1 MSEREVETKRTA
13 SVWHRPV
20 VAEQAKDRPAK
31 RQANAA
37 VALLRLKHE
46 TKVWPLLQHRPDPR
60 RRSYLI
66 HRFSPLEVDPS
77 QVLTQFDSQDEVTIR
92 RALILT
98 LGEFSENRL
107 QPSERE
113 RLVPRLL
120 ELYAN
125 DPDPGIH
132 GAAAWT
138 LRQWDRR
145 GEIHMVDQEF
155 ATGRPETN
163 RRWYVSRQGQ
173 TLVLI
178 PPPGEIVIG
187 SPPWE
192 GGREGGPEGDFETQR
207 HVCIDHAFAIMPYT
221 VTVAEFLRFRKDFY
235 YRDTFSPEPDCPIN
249 NLNWYEAAAYCNW
262 LNEQEG
268 IPQEE
273 WCYLPNEQGEYA
285 QGMKIVPNCLRRTG
299 YRLPTEAEWE
309 YACRAG
315 STTSRYYGQSP
326 DLDNHYAWTV
336 KLALGR
342 GTTSVGRFK
351 PNDFGM
357 FDMMGN
363 IMEWIH
369 DAFCDRSQKSAGQS
383 GEDLSKAEVVSNQQM
398 RALRPSCYT
407 STGAEHTRS
416 AAREVRVPPNARVLL
431 HALRVS
437 RTWAAKDSRDDD
449 VQVRDDQRRVVMGA
463 PVMHSS
469 GFIRSS
475 YRSRGYSPNFR
486 LFAWGIRPAR
496 TMERS
501 P

>member
-1 MSEREVETKRTA
+1 MSEASGNPSLST
-13 SVWHRPV
+13 SVWHRPLV
-20 VAEQAKDRPAK
+20 PEEAKDRLAK

-37 VALLRLKHE
+37 VALLRLKRE
-46 TKVWPLLQHRPDPR
+46 QNVWPLLQHRPDPR
-60 RRSYLI
+60 TRSYLI
-66 HRFSPLEVDPS
+66 HRFQPFDADPKQVVS
-77 QVLTQFDSQDEVTIR
+77 QLDTQKDVSIR

-98 LGEFSENRL
+98 LGEFNEQQL
-107 QPSERE
+107 PTQERA
-113 RLVPRLL
+113 LLTPRLL
-120 ELYAN
+120 DLYAN
-125 DPDPGIH
+125 DADPGIH

-138 LRQWDRR
+138 LRQWGHRS
-145 GEIHMVDQEF
+145 ELQNIDQEF
-155 ATGRPETN
+155 ATGSAQGC
-163 RRWYVSRQGQ
+163 RRWFVNRQGQ
-173 TLVLI
+173 SLI
-178 PPPGEIVIG
+178 IVEPPGEIVIG
-187 SPPWE
+187 SPPFE
-192 GGREGGPEGDFETQR
+192 DGREDGPEGDIETQR
-207 HVCIDHAFAIMPYT
+207 HVRIDHTFAIMPYT

-235 YRDTFSPEPDCPIN
+235 YRNTFSPEPHCPIN
-249 NLNWYEAAAYCNW
+249 NLNWYEAASYCNW

-268 IPQEE
+268 IPQEQ

-285 QGMKIVPNCLRRTG
+285 QGMRIVPDCLRRTG

-315 STTSRYYGQSP
+315 SITSRYYGQSQ

-351 PNDFGM
+351 PNDLGM

-369 DAFCDRSQKSAGQS
+369 DASRDHSHTVADQPREDFCKP
-383 GEDLSKAEVVSNQQM
+383 EVVSNQQM

-407 STGAEHTRS
+407 STGAERMRS
-416 AAREVRVPPNARVLL
+416 AAREVRVPPNARILL

-437 RTWAAKDSRDDD
+437 RSCLSDGGTDENTEVS
-449 VQVRDDQRRVVMGA
+449 DDQRRVLMGA

-469 GFIRSS
+469 GFIRCS
-475 YRSRGYSPNFR
+475 YRSLGYSPNFG

-496 TMERS
+496 TMS
-501 P
+501 G